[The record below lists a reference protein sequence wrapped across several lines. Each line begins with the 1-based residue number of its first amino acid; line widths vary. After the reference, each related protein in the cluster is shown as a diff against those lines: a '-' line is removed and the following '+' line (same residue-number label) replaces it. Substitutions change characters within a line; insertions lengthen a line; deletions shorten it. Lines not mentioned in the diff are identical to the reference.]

1 MSDFLPRDPTAALVE
16 VKEMLYDRL
25 RTLRQC
31 VTTDPRLADGID
43 MQMSNEIEFLED
55 VLAKIERS

>member
-1 MSDFLPRDPTAALVE
+1 MTTIEEIV
-16 VKEMLYDRL
+16 EMLNDRL
-25 RTLRQC
+25 STLRQC